1 MSYMVTSKSISCVSA
16 GTLFLNKYKI
26 NKTIMRKCL
35 KSFHRAHW
43 LFNIWH
49 ISSCELFCEYEVKCM
64 HCGVWR
70 KFLHFTLENKFDQKM
85 KWDLSKVTNCEI
97 LFLASR
103 NHFLLLLRFSWS
115 AYTSFCGLGQIMCQM
130 FEKFCCH
137 TSFIAIYSSFQSWRS
152 WEQSCLLQIPILA
165 PLGQF

>member
-1 MSYMVTSKSISCVSA
+1 
-16 GTLFLNKYKI
+16 
-26 NKTIMRKCL
+26 MRKCS
-35 KSFHRAHW
+35 KPFHHAHW

-70 KFLHFTLENKFDQKM
+70 KFLHFTLKNKFHKKNEMESFQGDKL
-85 KWDLSKVTNCEI
+85 WDPPFF
-97 LFLASR
+97 FLASR
-103 NHFLLLLRFSWS
+103 NHFFFYSWDFSWS

-137 TSFIAIYSSFQSWRS
+137 TSFIAINSSFQSWRS
-152 WEQSCLLQIPILA
+152 WEQSYLFTNSYPGSSGSVLA
-165 PLGQF
+165 LTTTIFFHIFTGT